1 MDAPD
6 RLELIV
12 ALPGLGIRL
21 PPLMAGARLR
31 SREAGALGAARPA
44 HMDISC
50 PSTVEPRARE
60 RERPSLDVAEC
71 VKLASLLAPAGLRA
85 RTRLCG

>member
-50 PSTVEPRARE
+50 PSTV
-60 RERPSLDVAEC
+60 AEC